1 MFGRRRC
8 PDRCPPANDKEPG
21 MVSPIFLSS
30 GDVIA
35 DRRFEWARDREAKGD
50 LAGAADLLTQAL
62 ELAPDYAS
70 AWFALGE
77 LREALGDRAGAIAA
91 FERARVTDPQDRHGA
106 TLRLVRLGSGR
117 IVGMPEGYVRA
128 LFDSYAPNFDHA
140 LMEGLNYSAPDL
152 LFHAVAAGHAGQRM
166 KFGSVLDLGCGTGLA
181 ALPFRPFSDWVVG
194 VDLSPA
200 MLAQARKKGLYD
212 RLIESEAVAFL
223 AGEAKVGARY
233 HLMLAADV
241 FMYLDELGT
250 ALKAAA
256 RVLAP
261 PGRFAF
267 TVETHDGEGV
277 ILRETLRY
285 AHSAAH
291 VLAALEAAGLKLNSL
306 DFASTRTEKGVPVSG
321 LVVIAGH

>member
-1 MFGRRRC
+1 
-8 PDRCPPANDKEPG
+8 

-35 DRRFEWARDREAKGD
+35 DRRFEWARDQQAKGD
-50 LAGAADLLTQAL
+50 LAGAADLLMQAL

-77 LREALGDRAGAIAA
+77 LREALGDHAGAIAA
-91 FERARVTDPQDRHGA
+91 FESARVTDPQDRNGA
-106 TLRLVRLGSGR
+106 MLRLVRLGSLC
-117 IVGMPEGYVRA
+117 IAGMPEGYVRA
-128 LFDSYAPNFDHA
+128 LFDSYAPNFDQA
-140 LMEGLNYSAPDL
+140 LTEGLNYRAPDL
-152 LFHAVAAGHAGQRM
+152 LFHAVTAAHAGQRM

-212 RLIESEAVAFL
+212 RLIECEAIAFL
-223 AGEAKVGARY
+223 AGELNTGARY

-241 FMYLDELGT
+241 FMYLDDLT
-250 ALKAAA
+250 KPIKAAA
-256 RVLAP
+256 RVLAS
-261 PGRFAF
+261 PGQFAF
-267 TVETHDGEGV
+267 TVETHNGEGV
-277 ILRETLRY
+277 VLRETLRY

-291 VLAALEAAGLKLNSL
+291 VRAALEAASLKLLSL
-306 DFASTRTEKGVPVSG
+306 DFASTRTEKGLPVPG
-321 LVVIAGH
+321 LIVVAGH